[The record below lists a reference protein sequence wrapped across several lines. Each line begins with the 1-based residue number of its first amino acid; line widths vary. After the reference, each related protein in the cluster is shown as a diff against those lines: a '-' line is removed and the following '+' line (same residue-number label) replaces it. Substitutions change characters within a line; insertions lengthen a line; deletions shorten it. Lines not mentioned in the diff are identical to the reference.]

1 MTDTQM
7 TVSIIDSFKKTG
19 QAINT
24 PEGVA
29 QYIVGLEIDPKVNGK
44 AVYGK
49 LLSRVQIKECI
60 PNA

>member
-1 MTDTQM
+1 M

-29 QYIVGLEIDPKVNGK
+29 QYIVGLEIDPKMNGK
-44 AVYGK
+44 AVYGR
-49 LLSRVQIKECI
+49 LFNSI
-60 PNA
+60 

>member
-44 AVYGK
+44 AVYGE
-49 LLSRVQIKECI
+49 LLDR
-60 PNA
+60 A